1 MSMSQ
6 SQMIQFL
13 VWLSSL
19 EAYYII
25 QVNWKS
31 CKMYFSFKISCSSTS
46 HFRKIQDI
54 TNLSLS
60 EFHHFCSSRKKQP
73 NPRALQNLKN
83 FDSNFLLKM
92 AKFSWTEAWVLL
104 SVQRKKKS
112 WLALFLKCLTW
123 VKEHEIKDQGK
134 HLMRGKGISQSLSQ
148 KVITLFTEW
157 YFQVTFCTVSCV
169 FYSEAHSRTY

>member
-1 MSMSQ
+1 MSQ

-19 EAYYII
+19 EAYYSI

-46 HFRKIQDI
+46 SFRKLQDI

-83 FDSNFLLKM
+83 FHSNFLLKM

-104 SVQRKKKS
+104 SVQRKKI
-112 WLALFLKCLTW
+112 LTSSVFKVSNLSKRTW
-123 VKEHEIKDQGK
+123 NKRSKKASDERQGNFPVSFSES
-134 HLMRGKGISQSLSQ
+134 HH
-148 KVITLFTEW
+148 
-157 YFQVTFCTVSCV
+157 TFHWMIFSSDILYC
-169 FYSEAHSRTY
+169 